1 MRRGRQ
7 ATLVQVILPC
17 TRVAPPAPLLTTMTD
32 RQFVKLTVEDRI
44 AIITIDH
51 APVNAFDKTTL
62 DELGS
67 AVDEVVADANV
78 KAAIVTGG
86 GQLAFVAG
94 ADINEFT
101 KLTTAEEAQKFIELG
116 QSTFTKIENSP
127 KPFIAAIN
135 GIALG
140 GGMELALAC
149 HMRIIGDRA
158 RLGQPEINLGIIP
171 GWGGTQRLT
180 RIVGPA
186 KATELILTGDNLTA
200 QEAFR
205 LNLVNKVVPGGE
217 VLKTAKDLAKKIT
230 SKGALAIAAA
240 MDAIGKAR
248 DAELAGGLNVE
259 AGNVV
264 KLVGT
269 EDAKEG
275 ITAFLSK
282 RQPVFKDK

>member
-1 MRRGRQ
+1 M
-7 ATLVQVILPC
+7 AE
-17 TRVAPPAPLLTTMTD
+17 
-32 RQFVKLTVEDRI
+32 RQFVKVTVEERI

-51 APVNAFDKTTL
+51 APVNALNHTVL
-62 DELGS
+62 DELAA
-67 AVDEVVADANV
+67 AVEEVVGDSNV

-86 GQLAFVAG
+86 GQMAFVAG

-101 KLTTAEEAQKFIELG
+101 KLTTPETAKEFIAKG
-116 QSTFTKIENSP
+116 QSTFNKIENSP

-135 GIALG
+135 GVALG

-149 HMRIIGDRA
+149 HMRIAGDRV

-186 KATELILTGDNLTA
+186 KASELILTGDNFTA
-200 QEAFR
+200 QEAYR

-217 VLKTAKDLAKKIT
+217 VLKTAKDLAKKVV
-230 SKGALAIAAA
+230 SKGAMAIAAA
-240 MDAIGKAR
+240 MDAISKAR
-248 DAELAGGLNVE
+248 DAELDAGLAVE
-259 AGNVV
+259 ANNVV
-264 KLVGT
+264 NLVST

-275 ITAFLSK
+275 ITAFLTK

>member
-1 MRRGRQ
+1 M
-7 ATLVQVILPC
+7 AE
-17 TRVAPPAPLLTTMTD
+17 
-32 RQFVKLTVEDRI
+32 RQFVKTTCEDRI

-51 APVNAFDKTTL
+51 APVNALNNTVL
-62 DELGS
+62 DELTG
-67 AVDEVVADANV
+67 AVDEIVADPNV
-78 KAAIVTGG
+78 KAAIITGA
-86 GQLAFVAG
+86 GQMAFVAG

-101 KLTTAEEAQKFIELG
+101 KLTTPESAREFIAKG
-116 QSTFTKIENSP
+116 QSTFNKIENSP

-135 GIALG
+135 GVALG

-149 HMRIIGDRA
+149 HMRIAGDRV

-186 KATELILTGDNLTA
+186 KASELILTGDTFTA
-200 QEAFR
+200 QEAYR

-217 VLKTAKDLAKKIT
+217 VLKTAKDLAKKIV
-230 SKGALAIAAA
+230 SKGAVAIAAA
-240 MDAIGKAR
+240 MDAISKAR
-248 DAELAGGLNVE
+248 DAELNAGLAVE

-264 KLVGT
+264 KLVST

-275 ITAFLSK
+275 ITAFLTK